1 MTIAAPVEINGVRGN
16 MAVALTETT
25 SRHYHAH
32 RIVMPDGSTF
42 VFNENEDAESKPV
55 GELPAKQALIAEPIN
70 STSDNNIAQRRAE
83 SNNKNHQFQMFENVE
98 ETDKLVAVHNKS
110 VSGLRRMLQ
119 RGGVPFPSIVIK
131 KAGAPHEGF
140 GDISIVFPRSTIDR
154 TSCHN

>member
-1 MTIAAPVEINGVRGN
+1 MEGPRKSGTSSNASKAQ
-16 MAVALTETT
+16 VADL
-25 SRHYHAH
+25 
-32 RIVMPDGSTF
+32 V
-42 VFNENEDAESKPV
+42 
-55 GELPAKQALIAEPIN
+55 
-70 STSDNNIAQRRAE
+70 
-83 SNNKNHQFQMFENVE
+83 KNPNVKYVPGHQFQMFENVE

-119 RGGVPFPSIVIK
+119 RGGVPFPSIAIK